1 MALITCE
8 ECNRDMSD
16 TLDACPH
23 CGFKMKKKK
32 EKPVKPEKVEKEK
45 RLASNHSRCSKCGQD
60 YWKGLSECPFCNAET
75 GNEIDKN
82 TPSGKKPSASNHTR
96 CNVCG
101 QDYWKGLTE
110 CPFCNPKQ
118 EKSDDK
124 EKKSSGL
131 LIVISIIAVL
141 FFFGICTNENKTTE
155 TNSNPAVI
163 KDNYKIGERG
173 PAGGWIFYDK
183 GNSKGGW
190 RYLEAAPDDIKGRI
204 NWSNGKAVKLGIISS
219 RIGSGKTNTAKLV
232 KILGKGSYA
241 AKLCTEYNGGNKND
255 WFLPSKDELNL
266 MYKNLHLKVLGNF
279 PGEIYWSSTEYN
291 FERAW
296 LQDFSIGIQDQ
307 GVKNIYEE
315 SLGDISGD
323 TYIRAIRAF

>member
-16 TLDACPH
+16 TLEACPH
-23 CGFKMKKKK
+23 CGFKIKKKK
-32 EKPVKPEKVEKEK
+32 EKPVKPEKVIKEK
-45 RLASNHSRCSKCGQD
+45 HLAANH
-60 YWKGLSECPFCNAET
+60 L
-75 GNEIDKN
+75 
-82 TPSGKKPSASNHTR
+82 R
-96 CNVCG
+96 CNTCNK
-101 QDYWKGLTE
+101 DYWKGLTE
-110 CPFCNPKQ
+110 CPYCNPKQ
-118 EKSDDK
+118 AEKIK
-124 EKKSSGL
+124 IKNLLIASGL
-131 LIVISIIAVL
+131 TAIL
-141 FFFGICTNENKTTE
+141 FVFAFFSNNNNHTTTVTSNSSTNN
-155 TNSNPAVI
+155 NPAVI

-219 RIGSGKTNTAKLV
+219 RIGTGKINTAKLV

-241 AKLCTEYNGGNKND
+241 AKLCTDYNVGNKND

-266 MYKNLHLKVLGNF
+266 MYKNLHLKGLGDF

-323 TYIRAIRAF
+323 TYIRPIRAFKI